1 MRYGVC
7 RSFDPMRRC
16 GLEQGEVPT
25 WGTRSRWGNG
35 SVSLRTCQ
43 FRPNT
48 GPERHFVQ
56 LTLRRT
62 QAVALCRSRRCRW
75 WGLMLVCTVKWLV
88 CGAVTA
94 LICRSAV
101 QAVSRWYLGLLRASP
116 AGGIAPRPL
125 GYIELTGRRNA
136 GAIYASLRVRAAS
149 LRTRTKLGEPKG
161 SPSAFPYRNLRLT
174 RGLPPINV
182 SNTVLRRC
190 QPTVFQ
196 CRESLSIEGSR
207 LLEGPVFGVR

>member
-1 MRYGVC
+1 MGERLGEPADVPVSAKH
-7 RSFDPMRRC
+7 RARAPLRPTDAAPDP
-16 GLEQGEVPT
+16 
-25 WGTRSRWGNG
+25 GNG
-35 SVSLRTCQ
+35 SVQVTSLQ
-43 FRPNT
+43 VV
-48 GPERHFVQ
+48 GV
-56 LTLRRT
+56 
-62 QAVALCRSRRCRW
+62 
-75 WGLMLVCTVKWLV
+75 MLVCMVKWLV

-94 LICRSAV
+94 LICRSVV
-101 QAVSRWYLGLLRASP
+101 QAVSRWYFGLLRASP

-174 RGLPPINV
+174 RGLHHINV
-182 SNTVLRRC
+182 SNTVLKRC